1 MRFLN
6 RTTSSRSEE
15 DYSLGV
21 KREVSRHHEMV
32 DSLLLKIS
40 CSLRQFSSI
49 KKGLCLDTT

>member
-21 KREVSRHHEMV
+21 KREVSRYHEMV
-32 DSLLLKIS
+32 DCLLLEN
-40 CSLRQFSSI
+40 LLQV
-49 KKGLCLDTT
+49 DTIQ